1 MLIKSEGHFGF
12 QGVGSRNI
20 LTFFYLLPLFLFPI
34 NVTLTFI
41 YFRDGVPVRLGHLDA
56 MRVHPCPYQILL
68 SFAYVAEPMEV
79 LPQFEHKAAPYALRQ
94 CETCRL
100 RQEAVFT
107 RVSVFEIR
115 QSNRQFSIS
124 WLVLASKQWSFLQ
137 IAIQDVILH

>member
-79 LPQFEHKAAPYALRQ
+79 LPQFEH
-94 CETCRL
+94 
-100 RQEAVFT
+100 
-107 RVSVFEIR
+107 
-115 QSNRQFSIS
+115 N
-124 WLVLASKQWSFLQ
+124 
-137 IAIQDVILH
+137 